1 MRASPVDGLENRVD
15 LFVLQVVDGALLRP
29 FEGDAENSLGQVQ
42 MFWIPRSQETE
53 ECMNGREPDISRR
66 YAVLAFMFKV
76 GEKREDSWWIQIH
89 QVEFRQWLSLAGG
102 EKPQQQHNAVAVTVD
117 SMRTGSTK
125 AGKIVREV
133 VAHHGTKQIGILC
146 PHRCRPFWPST
157 GTTSLP

>member
-102 EKPQQQHNAVAVTVD
+102 EEPPQPDKAVSGNVGRQPA
-117 SMRTGSTK
+117 GSTK
-125 AGKIVREV
+125 AGRRIRED
-133 VAHHGTKQIGILC
+133 VAHLGDAAG
-146 PHRCRPFWPST
+146 
-157 GTTSLP
+157 